1 MFMEYLFF
9 SSLPKA
15 TVCFCANLYIFL
27 MQYFGKKKLDLE
39 DKYTREREN
48 ASKLAEESKQALEK
62 KLESQKIKWEDI
74 QEELFVILISFNDV
88 SSF

>member
-1 MFMEYLFF
+1 
-9 SSLPKA
+9 
-15 TVCFCANLYIFL
+15 
-27 MQYFGKKKLDLE
+27 MQYFGKKNLDLE